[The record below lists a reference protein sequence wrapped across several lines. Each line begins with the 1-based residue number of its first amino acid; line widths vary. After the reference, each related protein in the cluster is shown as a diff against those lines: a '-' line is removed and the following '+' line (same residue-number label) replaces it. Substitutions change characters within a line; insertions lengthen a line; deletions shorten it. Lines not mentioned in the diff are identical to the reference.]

1 MWQVFIPCK
10 NSLILLSMLS
20 LSLSSLKSSY
30 PRSHLMSHGQSHLL
44 YGWKKKTDIKT
55 AHCWLITFKISLKKS
70 LNAADTSYM
79 ELNLSYLFTTMLN
92 ARSALESLEI
102 FEFILQ
108 SSHADPPPGKILWDL
123 ERYFRSLSSSCKLDI
138 VANLTISLKSLQRSS
153 LQGHQKY
160 LQEPLRSW
168 ILRVLCITEYPIGS
182 LAEFHQ

>member
-1 MWQVFIPCK
+1 MDNHIYYMAGK
-10 NSLILLSMLS
+10 N
-20 LSLSSLKSSY
+20 
-30 PRSHLMSHGQSHLL
+30 P
-44 YGWKKKTDIKT
+44 DIKT

-108 SSHADPPPGKILWDL
+108 SSHADPPGKILWDL

-160 LQEPLRSW
+160 LQEPLRS
-168 ILRVLCITEYPIGS
+168 CMD
-182 LAEFHQ
+182 